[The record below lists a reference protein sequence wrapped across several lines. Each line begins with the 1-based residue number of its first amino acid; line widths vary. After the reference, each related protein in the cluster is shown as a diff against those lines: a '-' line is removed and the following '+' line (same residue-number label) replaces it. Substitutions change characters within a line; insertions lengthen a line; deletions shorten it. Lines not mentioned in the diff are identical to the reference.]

1 MTTHAIYIDARRPE
15 AQFSLR
21 VMGYSASSIEISVL
35 NGAALA
41 DLTGQGIALWYG
53 PVPATGQ
60 PQLGHTVT
68 GTVTASGCAVVDLA
82 LADTGYEG
90 RLVAQVVSIVDGV
103 SSVLGSGEIW
113 MLANPA
119 RDTLPMTFDGPPWAT
134 AEDIDAAISA
144 RVADVEDLPASPTYD
159 QVIAHQRAVLSALK
173 GAATIA
179 LAMLALGAGAQTSR
193 LGSLRAGD
201 VVVTNEQDA
210 LAYPV
215 ATNALAL
222 AEGALQADATNGMLT
237 VESDPIAGAAI
248 SAHAGRTDNPHGVT
262 AAQIGALTSETDSV
276 ALPVALGVSNAL
288 ASTTLRSLATTDD
301 RVDSLR
307 ILACPASTNLA
318 DGNFT
323 FGGDGFFPEDTEL
336 AYRSDLVGWDVWSS
350 ETLGTQRLYLWQGK
364 DGDDTVSDAVGV
376 EIPEGLAI
384 DTWRLWRTSSGGY
397 FYLEECGTGPLPVH
411 ESYGFVWVA
420 PLPYYEPVATSNW
433 VESIRGVH
441 ADIATN
447 VVYHVVVS
455 NGHWLIQEVE

>member
-21 VMGYSASSIEISVL
+21 IMGYSASSVEISVL

-53 PVPATGQ
+53 PVPATGE

-119 RDTLPMTFDGPPWAT
+119 RDTLPMTFDAPPWAT
-134 AEDIDAAISA
+134 ADDIDAAISA
-144 RVADVEDLPASPTYD
+144 RVAGVEDLPDEPTYD
-159 QVIAHQRAVLSALK
+159 QIIALLRAVLSALK

-201 VVVTNEQDA
+201 MVVTNEQDA
-210 LAYPV
+210 LAYPL

-222 AEGALQADATNGMLT
+222 AEVALQAGATNGLLR
-237 VESDPIAGAAI
+237 VESDP
-248 SAHAGRTDNPHGVT
+248 
-262 AAQIGALTSETDSV
+262 V
-276 ALPVALGVSNAL
+276 ALPVAEAAYHAATNITAASLGAL
-288 ASTTLRSLATTDD
+288 TEESDPVALPLAASALVHATSALP
-301 RVDSLR
+301 R
-307 ILACPASTNLA
+307 A
-318 DGNFT
+318 
-323 FGGDGFFPEDTEL
+323 GG
-336 AYRSDLVGWDVWSS
+336 SM
-350 ETLGTQRLYLWQGK
+350 
-364 DGDDTVSDAVGV
+364 
-376 EIPEGLAI
+376 
-384 DTWRLWRTSSGGY
+384 
-397 FYLEECGTGPLPVH
+397 TGPLVLDGASGLTFCGVGLSTNFLVRVEH
-411 ESYGFVWVA
+411 DGTNWNWNVYEVA
-420 PLPYYEPVATSNW
+420 
-433 VESIRGVH
+433 R
-441 ADIATN
+441 
-447 VVYHVVVS
+447 
-455 NGHWLIQEVE
+455 

>member
-21 VMGYSASSIEISVL
+21 IMGYSASSVEISVL

-53 PVPATGQ
+53 PVPDTGQ

-119 RDTLPMTFDGPPWAT
+119 RDTLPMTFDAPPWAT
-134 AEDIDAAISA
+134 ADDVDAAISA

-159 QVIAHQRAVLSALK
+159 QVIALLRAVLSALK

-201 VVVTNEQDA
+201 VVVT
-210 LAYPV
+210 
-215 ATNALAL
+215 
-222 AEGALQADATNGMLT
+222 
-237 VESDPIAGAAI
+237 VESDP
-248 SAHAGRTDNPHGVT
+248 
-262 AAQIGALTSETDSV
+262 V
-276 ALPVALGVSNAL
+276 ALPVAEAAYHAATNITAASIGALPQVNPLALGKIRLEGPSPVI
-288 ASTTLRSLATTDD
+288 TV
-301 RVDSLR
+301 VDSNSPTSQAMELQMGR
-307 ILACPASTNLA
+307 FFWGPSASYNATFPNASGVFALEGYA
-318 DGNFT
+318 DS
-323 FGGDGFFPEDTEL
+323 
-336 AYRSDLVGWDVWSS
+336 AASS
-350 ETLGTQRLYLWQGK
+350 
-364 DGDDTVSDAVGV
+364 AVAGH
-376 EIPEGLAI
+376 
-384 DTWRLWRTSSGGY
+384 DSSGGAHAAL
-397 FYLEECGTGPLPVH
+397 FAVC
-411 ESYGFVWVA
+411 A
-420 PLPYYEPVATSNW
+420 KSNW
-433 VESIRGVH
+433 VESTRGVH
-441 ADIATN
+441 ADIASN
-447 VVYHVVVS
+447 VVWHVVVS
-455 NGHWLIQEVE
+455 NGHWLIREGN